1 MRHSI
6 PKRTI
11 DELVEK
17 LAAIEHERWSHW
29 QRYLHGKCERQ
40 PDGSLLIPADLVQ
53 RWQEQFER
61 AYSNLTDEEK
71 QSDRDQVDRYLPLVL
86 KTLDIEPAHPNEN

>member
-6 PKRTI
+6 PQRTV
-11 DELVEK
+11 DEMVEK

-53 RWQEQFER
+53 RWQEQFET

-86 KTLDIEPAHPNEN
+86 RTLDIEPAPPGEN